1 MRFAEP
7 SPIWS
12 RLKEFQ
18 GRLDKSWQG
27 ATEQLWTRIKD
38 LPREAA
44 RAMNFPH
51 RLWRSEELFAE

>member
-18 GRLDKSWQG
+18 GRLDTWQG
-27 ATEQLWTRIKD
+27 TTEQLWTRIKD
-38 LPREAA
+38 LPREAV
-44 RAMNFPH
+44 RIPVIVIGH
-51 RLWRSEELFAE
+51 SGRR